1 MKSQANKS
9 HPKEQ
14 GRRKVD
20 RGMDTRGIKGDAQS
34 RDSITLTIA
43 GAGDGGGGGGSLPRA
58 GGGDKPQNHAAF
70 G

>member
-1 MKSQANKS
+1 MKSLANKS

-20 RGMDTRGIKGDAQS
+20 RDRDTRGIKGDAQS

-43 GAGDGGGGGGSLPRA
+43 GAGGGGGGALPRA